1 MRPDFHSPA
10 FGNHGCP
17 HRARHGCS
25 HSGPGG
31 SPVNVGSNG
40 VGRREFL
47 TAGGAAA
54 LGGLLLPQLGASRA
68 SGAESAAAQPA
79 TSASTPVDPHESA
92 LVGIARGSSMED
104 AVRQAVRLAGGLDFI
119 KPDQTVLIK
128 PNVTGAAK
136 FPTTT
141 NPEVLYA
148 VIKLVNERGPKRIYV
163 SDRCF
168 SPSFTEVAP
177 TTIGVMKYVGHLG
190 AVEAAKKDFKAP
202 VVAVGLEAA
211 AKELE
216 RLGRRPG
223 TPLWRRIK
231 PANATH
237 WPNGFEQAELL
248 FAVDH
253 VINVPVIKTHFQAWF
268 TMSMKAFVGMSH
280 HRARLEFHRSLAGE
294 WSLFRQ
300 KARRRR
306 RRGIVPDRAAEDAAV
321 APFVNRIAELNLGIR
336 PSLNILDGTTSFVF
350 GGPSQGDTASPKL
363 IVASTDRIAADATG
377 VAVLKSIGTEP
388 RLQNRPIWSNPF
400 LRHGIKIGLGI
411 GGPDQLVLKDT
422 GIPAKE
428 IDRIRTLLM
437 QTV

>member
-1 MRPDFHSPA
+1 MRPD
-10 FGNHGCP
+10 CP
-17 HRARHGCS
+17 KF
-25 HSGPGG
+25 
-31 SPVNVGSNG
+31 
-40 VGRREFL
+40 GRRQFL
-47 TAGGAAA
+47 ATGSVAA
-54 LGGLLLPQLGASRA
+54 LGGLFIPGSRGADA
-68 SGAESAAAQPA
+68 PVVHPGAAQPA
-79 TSASTPVDPHESA
+79 VDPNHKA

-104 AVRQAVRLAGGLDFI
+104 AVRHAVRLAGGLNFI
-119 KPDQTVLIK
+119 KPEQTVLIK

-148 VIKLVNERGPKRIYV
+148 VIKLVAERGPRRIYV

-168 SPSFTEVAP
+168 SPAFTEVAP
-177 TTIGVMKYVGHLG
+177 KTIQVMKYVGHLD

-211 AKELE
+211 AQELE
-216 RLGRRPG
+216 YLGRPAK

-231 PANATH
+231 PANAAH
-237 WPNGFEQAELL
+237 WPDGFEQAELL

-280 HRARLEFHRSLAGE
+280 HRSRLEFHRSLAGQ
-294 WSLFRQ
+294 WNLFRQ
-300 KARRRR
+300 KSRRRR
-306 RRGIVPDRAAEDAAV
+306 RRGIQPDVEAEDAAV

-336 PSLNILDGTTSFVF
+336 PAMNILDGTRSFVF
-350 GGPSQGDTASPKL
+350 GGPSQGDTADPKL

-388 RLQNRPIWSNPF
+388 RLQNRTIWSNPF
-400 LRHGIKIGLGI
+400 LRHGIKIGLGVGSPEQI
-411 GGPDQLVLKDT
+411 VLKDA
-422 GIPAKE
+422 GIPDSE
-428 IDRIRTLLM
+428 IDRIRALLS
-437 QTV
+437 QTA